1 MLFGIPFQ
9 VFSGLGSFL
18 VSFLAQRAKTK
29 MELEEAKN
37 KRMIELLAAQN
48 EHAKHFMEC
57 ESNRL
62 QNDPYF
68 AWTRRT
74 LALGIVFGTMF
85 ALFLV
90 PVLFP
95 EVPWIIEIKTL
106 KSTFLGLFGTRE
118 VNELIQLHGIPFF
131 FGEVFSHICVIVAG
145 FYFGG
150 NAGQIR
156 NPYR

>member
-9 VFSGLGSFL
+9 VFSGIASF
-18 VSFLAQRAKTK
+18 VMSFLANRAKSK
-29 MELEEAKN
+29 MEIEEAKN
-37 KRMIELLAAQN
+37 RRMIELLAAQN
-48 EHAKHFMEC
+48 EHTKNFMEGQATLLK
-57 ESNRL
+57 E
-62 QNDPYF
+62 DPYF

-74 LALGIVFGTMF
+74 LALGIVFGTMV

-95 EVPWIIEIKTL
+95 EVPWIIEVKTL

-118 VNELIQLHGIPFF
+118 INELVQLHGIPFF
-131 FGEVFSHICVIVAG
+131 FGEVFSHICIMVAG
-145 FYFGG
+145 FYFGHS
-150 NAGQIR
+150 AGRVR